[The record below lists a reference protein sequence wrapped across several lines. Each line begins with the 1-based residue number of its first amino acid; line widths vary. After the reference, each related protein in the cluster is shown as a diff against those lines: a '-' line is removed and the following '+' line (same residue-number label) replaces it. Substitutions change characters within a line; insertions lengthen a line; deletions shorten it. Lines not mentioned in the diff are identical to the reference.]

1 MKANPRSA
9 RATNETI
16 KLKRILRE
24 RKILTKQYDK
34 KELSECRDTNE
45 TMQRKRI
52 LRVH

>member
-24 RKILTKQYDK
+24 AEILTKQCNE
-34 KELSECRDTNE
+34 KESSGCMRY
-45 TMQRKRI
+45 
-52 LRVH
+52 